1 MHFGLQAFDRRAILD
16 ERRHFTRRLAGV
28 WRSAAV
34 LGSGDL
40 LIQGLRFRSRLP
52 PAWICWA
59 LWDPLPLD
67 ASTARQERV
76 MIKHPALRAAARKL
90 GGRACRV
97 GSPRLRCDDQFI
109 QPSKPPGV
117 RVGTETSC
125 VNPSSANS
133 FEGPGGGEGSSR
145 LETEV
150 PRAGRY
156 SIRAGRER
164 RTATCGLCNA
174 QPVSAGQPAV
184 ALQRCVLCGATRGL
198 AERVRA
204 VKSRRYAA
212 RCARP

>member
-125 VNPSSANS
+125 VNPQGQILFGGVAAGNSA
-133 FEGPGGGEGSSR
+133 EPEAPPAGGA
-145 LETEV
+145 T
-150 PRAGRY
+150 PRSVWAESG
-156 SIRAGRER
+156 ER
-164 RTATCGLCNA
+164 RPVGCVNA
-174 QPVSAGQPAV
+174 QPLSAGRPAV
-184 ALQRCVLCGATRGL
+184 ALQRCVLCGATRL
-198 AERVRA
+198 APFSA
-204 VKSRRYAA
+204 
-212 RCARP
+212 

>member
-40 LIQGLRFRSRLP
+40 LIQGLRFRSRLL

-125 VNPSSANS
+125 VNPQAQILC
-133 FEGPGGGEGSSR
+133 GGVAAGAARTEEPPALSGATPRSVRAESGER
-145 LETEV
+145 Q
-150 PRAGRY
+150 P
-156 SIRAGRER
+156 
-164 RTATCGLCNA
+164 CGLCKRA
-174 QPVSAGQPAV
+174 ASVCQQGDLLSPCSAACCV
-184 ALQRCVLCGATRGL
+184 ALPG
-198 AERVRA
+198 
-204 VKSRRYAA
+204 
-212 RCARP
+212 

>member
-133 FEGPGGGEGSSR
+133 LRGRGGGSSPDR
-145 LETEV
+145 GA
-150 PRAGRY
+150 AGFERCY
-156 SIRAGRER
+156 PPIRAGRER

-174 QPVSAGQPAV
+174 QPLSAGRPAV
-184 ALQRCVLCGATRGL
+184 ALQRCVLCGATRL
-198 AERVRA
+198 APFSA
-204 VKSRRYAA
+204 
-212 RCARP
+212 